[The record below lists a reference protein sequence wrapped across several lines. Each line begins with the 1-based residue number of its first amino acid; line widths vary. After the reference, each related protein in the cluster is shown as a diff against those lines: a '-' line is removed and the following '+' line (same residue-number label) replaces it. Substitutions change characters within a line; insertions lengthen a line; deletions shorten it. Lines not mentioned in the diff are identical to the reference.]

1 MKRRN
6 ALTAMLSAL
15 LWPPSV
21 LAQRQPIPVI
31 GVLVTHPPLT
41 DPVFDYLRAGLKK
54 FGYVDGNNIKI
65 EVRTAHGQLERVPGL
80 AEELV
85 RLRPA
90 AIIVV
95 NELAV
100 RAVMKATSTIP
111 IVMVGYV
118 VNDPVASKLI
128 ESYARPGGNVTG
140 LFSVD
145 AVLLPKR
152 LELLKE
158 ALPGLSRVAVFWDS
172 NFGRHQ
178 LDELQRAAQRLSLEL
193 QTIDVRDVRSAQDLE
208 PAFKT
213 AKDHQ
218 AQALI
223 STWSPALWIHKV
235 RVAQLALEAKL
246 PSISEFFQHVEVGGL
261 MSYGSSNPDNWV
273 RAVYYVDR
281 LLKGAKVAD
290 LPVEQVS
297 TYKLV
302 VNLKTA
308 KALGI
313 KIPESVLMRAD
324 EVIR

>member
-15 LWPPSV
+15 FWPPSV
-21 LAQRQPIPVI
+21 LAQRQPMPVI

-54 FGYVDGNNIKI
+54 FGYVDGKNIKI
-65 EVRTAHGQLERVPGL
+65 EARTAHGQLERVHGL

-95 NELAV
+95 NEVAV

-111 IVMVGYV
+111 IVMVGHLA
-118 VNDPVASKLI
+118 NDPVALKLI
-128 ESYARPGGNVTG
+128 ESYAHPGGNVTG

-158 ALPGLSRVAVFWDS
+158 ALPGLSRVAVFWES
-172 NFGRHQ
+172 SFGRQ
-178 LDELQRAAQRLSLEL
+178 QFNDLRRAAQSLTLEL
-193 QTIDVRDVRSAQDLE
+193 QPIDLRSEEDLE

-213 AKDHQ
+213 AKRNN
-218 AQALI
+218 AEALFFAF
-223 STWSPALWIHKV
+223 SPLAWVHKA
-235 RVAQLALEAKL
+235 RVAQLAIEAKL
-246 PSISEFFQHVEVGGL
+246 PSISEYFQYVEAGGL
-261 MSYGSSNPDNWV
+261 MSYGSYGPDNWA
-273 RAVYYVDR
+273 RAIYYVDR
-281 LLKGAKVAD
+281 LLKGAKVAE
-290 LPVEQVS
+290 LPVEQAS
-297 TYKLV
+297 TYKLW

-313 KIPESVLMRAD
+313 KIPESIMLRAD

>member
-1 MKRRN
+1 MKRRH
-6 ALTAMLSAL
+6 AMTAMLSAV
-15 LWPPSV
+15 LWPPGV
-21 LAQRQPIPVI
+21 LGQRQPMPVI

-41 DPVFDYLRAGLKK
+41 DSVFDYLRAGLKK

-65 EVRTAHGQLERVPGL
+65 EARTARGQLERVPGL

-100 RAVMKATSTIP
+100 RALMKATSTIP

-145 AVLLPKR
+145 TLLLPKR

-158 ALPGLSRVAVFWDS
+158 ALPGISRVAVFWDS
-172 NFGRHQ
+172 NFGRYQ
-178 LDELQRAAQRLSLEL
+178 LDEIKRAASLLNLEL
-193 QTIDVRDVRSAQDLE
+193 QQIEVRSLEDIE

-213 AKDHQ
+213 AKRNQ

-223 STWSPALWIHKV
+223 STYSPVLWIH
-235 RVAQLALEAKL
+235 RTHVAQLALEAKL
-246 PSISEFFQHVEVGGL
+246 PSISEYIQYVEAGGL
-261 MSYGSSNPDNWV
+261 MSYGSYGPDNWA
-273 RAVYYVDR
+273 RAAYYVDR
-281 LLKGAKVAD
+281 LLKGAKLAD
-290 LPVEQVS
+290 LPVEQIS
-297 TYKLV
+297 TFKFVL
-302 VNLKTA
+302 NLKTA
-308 KALGI
+308 KAFGI
-313 KIPESVLMRAD
+313 KIPETILLRAD

>member
-6 ALTAMLSAL
+6 ALTTMLSAL
-15 LWPPSV
+15 LWPSS
-21 LAQRQPIPVI
+21 LLGQQQSMPVI
-31 GVLVTHPPLT
+31 GVLITHASLT
-41 DPVFDYLRAGLKK
+41 DPVFDLLRSGLKK
-54 FGYVDGNNIKI
+54 FGYTDGKNIKI
-65 EVRTAHGQLERVPGL
+65 EARTAHGQLERVPGL

-128 ESYARPGGNVTG
+128 ESYSRPGGNVTG

-145 AVLLPKR
+145 TLLLPKR

-158 ALPGLSRVAVFWDS
+158 ALPGISRVAVFWDS
-172 NFGRHQ
+172 NFGRYQ
-178 LDELQRAAQRLSLEL
+178 LDELKRAASLLNLEL
-193 QTIDVRDVRSAQDLE
+193 QQIEVRSLEDIE

-213 AKDHQ
+213 AKRNQ

-223 STWSPALWIHKV
+223 STYSPVLWIH
-235 RVAQLALEAKL
+235 RAHVAQLALEAKL
-246 PSISEFFQHVEVGGL
+246 PSTSEYFQYVEAGGL
-261 MSYGSSNPDNWV
+261 MSYGSYGPDNWA
-273 RAVYYVDR
+273 RAAYYVNR
-281 LLKGAKVAD
+281 LLKGAKLAD
-290 LPVEQVS
+290 LPVEQIS
-297 TYKLV
+297 TFKFVL
-302 VNLKTA
+302 NLKTA
-308 KALGI
+308 KAFGI
-313 KIPESVLMRAD
+313 KIPETILLRAD

>member
-15 LWPPSV
+15 LWPPGA
-21 LAQRQPIPVI
+21 LGQDQRMPVI

-54 FGYVDGNNIKI
+54 FGYVDGKNIKI
-65 EVRTAHGQLERVPGL
+65 EARTAHGQLERVPGL

-90 AIIVV
+90 AIMVV
-95 NELAV
+95 NEVAV
-100 RAVMKATSTIP
+100 RAVKKATSTIP
-111 IVMVGYV
+111 IVMVGHV
-118 VNDPVASKLI
+118 ANDPVASKLI

-152 LELLKE
+152 LELLRD

-172 NFGRHQ
+172 NFGRDQ
-178 LDELQRAAQRLSLEL
+178 LDELQRVAQPLRLEL
-193 QTIDVRDVRSAQDLE
+193 QPIAVRSVEDLE
-208 PAFKT
+208 PAFK
-213 AKDHQ
+213 AARRNQ
-218 AQALI
+218 AQALMW
-223 STWSPALWIHKV
+223 TWSPVPWVHKA
-235 RVAQLALEAKL
+235 RVAQLAIEAKL
-246 PSISEFFQHVEVGGL
+246 ASIGEYIEYVEVGGL
-261 MSYGSSNPDNWV
+261 MSYGSSNPDNWA

-281 LLKGAKVAD
+281 LLKGTKVAE

-297 TYKLV
+297 TFKLA

>member
-21 LAQRQPIPVI
+21 LAQRQPMPVI

-41 DPVFDYLRAGLKK
+41 NPVFGYLRAGLLK
-54 FGYVDGNNIKI
+54 FGYVDGKNIKL
-65 EVRTAHGQLERVPGL
+65 EARTAHGQLERVPGL

-111 IVMVGYV
+111 IVMVGHGA
-118 VNDPVASKLI
+118 NDPVASKLI

-140 LFSVD
+140 LFSVNSM
-145 AVLLPKR
+145 LLPKR

-158 ALPGLSRVAVFWDS
+158 ALPGLSRVAVFWES
-172 NFGRHQ
+172 SFGRHQ
-178 LDELQRAAQRLSLEL
+178 FDDLKRAAQPLGLEL
-193 QTIDVRDVRSAQDLE
+193 QPIDLRGAEDLE

-213 AKDHQ
+213 AKRNN
-218 AQALI
+218 AEALLLGF
-223 STWSPALWIHKV
+223 SPLVWTHKAH
-235 RVAQLALEAKL
+235 VAQLALEAKL
-246 PSISEFFQHVEVGGL
+246 PSISEYLEYVEVGGL
-261 MSYGSSNPDNWV
+261 MSYGSFGPDNWA

-281 LLKGAKVAD
+281 ILKGVKVAD

-297 TYKLV
+297 TYKLA

-308 KALGI
+308 KTLGI
-313 KIPESVLMRAD
+313 KIPESIMLRAD